1 MFWLL
6 VCFACSGASGLI
18 YEVAWVRSLEL
29 IFGTTTFAVATVL
42 ASFMGGLAVGSYCMG
57 RLSTRFERFHPL
69 RFYAVLECLIALLAL
84 LIPVLLSALVP
95 IYQWTWKLTH
105 ASFITFSLVRFALS
119 ALVLL
124 VPTFLMGATL
134 PVVSNF
140 VGREKQGE
148 RRIGLL
154 YSFNTLGAVLGCLA
168 AGLILFPTLG
178 LAGTQK
184 VAMVFNLVAAIG
196 AFWLARSSG
205 AAATSPASSVGQS
218 PGEASILPPPVGGR
232 EKLLVLLYAV
242 SGFAAMLYE
251 VAWSRVLVLV
261 VGSST
266 YAYTIMLGTFLLG
279 LALGAWLMTRFV
291 SRFKYPLALAGAVQV
306 AVAFSTFLSVYLIE
320 ELPYLYL
327 KAYEGFEPSPRGLLG
342 VQFLLASGL
351 MILPTIGLGA
361 MFPVTMHGLCPQG
374 RQAGRVVGWAYALN
388 TVGAIAGSVVAGF
401 FLVPLLGSQATL
413 FTGIAMN
420 MGAGAIGLV
429 ALRIGPDWWVRWRV
443 AVALLLVV
451 SGGVVFASLP
461 PWNAAVL
468 TSGVFR
474 YARDYVGL
482 DRKSFQ
488 ERVRR
493 IAGEILMFDEGLTC
507 TVTVTRTPESVTLQV
522 NGKPDAST
530 PSGLG
535 NPLDT
540 NAPAALYDLPTQIL
554 LGQLPLM
561 LAPKRDNVLVIG
573 LGSGLTVGSVL
584 THPVKHVDCL
594 ELEDAV
600 VKGSRFFEDY
610 NGRPLSD
617 PRTKIIVNDARNHL
631 VVSDESYDVIISEPS
646 NPWIPGAANLFT
658 RESFEIGR
666 RRLNGDGVFCQ
677 WLQLYELQAQ
687 DFATVLRTFTGVFPY
702 VHLFRVEYDAILV
715 GSMHPHVVDETRL
728 RDRWTDEVKADLE
741 RIDVHSVEDF
751 LARYWIGGDELRQ
764 CTPPGS
770 LNTDDN
776 MLIEFA
782 APLQV
787 LARKDRS
794 TGLAAIAALF
804 DGRTS
809 AAVPHVRLSASSKP
823 EQFWASVSAACLRIK
838 NVEALIYAR
847 HSLGLRLNPTA
858 VAVQVDAW
866 LAMGRLPDARK
877 LARDAEAQFPDSP
890 EVLRALTRVEMREQK
905 WAVAG
910 IYAERWRQQQPT
922 SPQAIYAFARCQ
934 FQRGDD
940 AAARETIQLLDPA
953 LARREEFRDL
963 PFYVGVLQARAG
975 QYPAAIENLNSF
987 LRRVPT
993 HVEARTLLATA
1004 LERAGRGSEAAIQWQ
1019 KISVLNIRES
1029 EKMRQEALQLWK
1041 EGKSVESIAK
1051 LSEAVK
1057 LDPSNDELV
1066 IELARAWSLNG
1077 DSEAA
1082 TRTLR
1087 EYLAW
1092 NPDRATVVGYL
1103 SQILAELRRDDE
1115 ARLMEARY
1123 RALTGGPWTALR

>member
-1 MFWLL
+1 
-6 VCFACSGASGLI
+6 
-18 YEVAWVRSLEL
+18 
-29 IFGTTTFAVATVL
+29 
-42 ASFMGGLAVGSYCMG
+42 
-57 RLSTRFERFHPL
+57 
-69 RFYAVLECLIALLAL
+69 
-84 LIPVLLSALVP
+84 
-95 IYQWTWKLTH
+95 
-105 ASFITFSLVRFALS
+105 
-119 ALVLL
+119 
-124 VPTFLMGATL
+124 
-134 PVVSNF
+134 
-140 VGREKQGE
+140 
-148 RRIGLL
+148 
-154 YSFNTLGAVLGCLA
+154 
-168 AGLILFPTLG
+168 
-178 LAGTQK
+178 
-184 VAMVFNLVAAIG
+184 
-196 AFWLARSSG
+196 
-205 AAATSPASSVGQS
+205 
-218 PGEASILPPPVGGR
+218 
-232 EKLLVLLYAV
+232 
-242 SGFAAMLYE
+242 
-251 VAWSRVLVLV
+251 
-261 VGSST
+261 
-266 YAYTIMLGTFLLG
+266 
-279 LALGAWLMTRFV
+279 
-291 SRFKYPLALAGAVQV
+291 
-306 AVAFSTFLSVYLIE
+306 
-320 ELPYLYL
+320 
-327 KAYEGFEPSPRGLLG
+327 
-342 VQFLLASGL
+342 
-351 MILPTIGLGA
+351 
-361 MFPVTMHGLCPQG
+361 
-374 RQAGRVVGWAYALN
+374 
-388 TVGAIAGSVVAGF
+388 
-401 FLVPLLGSQATL
+401 
-413 FTGIAMN
+413 
-420 MGAGAIGLV
+420 
-429 ALRIGPDWWVRWRV
+429 
-443 AVALLLVV
+443 
-451 SGGVVFASLP
+451 
-461 PWNAAVL
+461 
-468 TSGVFR
+468 
-474 YARDYVGL
+474 
-482 DRKSFQ
+482 
-488 ERVRR
+488 
-493 IAGEILMFDEGLTC
+493 
-507 TVTVTRTPESVTLQV
+507 
-522 NGKPDAST
+522 
-530 PSGLG
+530 
-535 NPLDT
+535 
-540 NAPAALYDLPTQIL
+540 
-554 LGQLPLM
+554 
-561 LAPKRDNVLVIG
+561 
-573 LGSGLTVGSVL
+573 
-584 THPVKHVDCL
+584 
-594 ELEDAV
+594 
-600 VKGSRFFEDY
+600 
-610 NGRPLSD
+610 
-617 PRTKIIVNDARNHL
+617 
-631 VVSDESYDVIISEPS
+631 
-646 NPWIPGAANLFT
+646 
-658 RESFEIGR
+658 
-666 RRLNGDGVFCQ
+666 
-677 WLQLYELQAQ
+677 
-687 DFATVLRTFTGVFPY
+687 
-702 VHLFRVEYDAILV
+702 
-715 GSMHPHVVDETRL
+715 
-728 RDRWTDEVKADLE
+728 
-741 RIDVHSVEDF
+741 
-751 LARYWIGGDELRQ
+751 
-764 CTPPGS
+764 
-770 LNTDDN
+770 

-823 EQFWASVSAACLRIK
+823 EQFWASISAACLRIK